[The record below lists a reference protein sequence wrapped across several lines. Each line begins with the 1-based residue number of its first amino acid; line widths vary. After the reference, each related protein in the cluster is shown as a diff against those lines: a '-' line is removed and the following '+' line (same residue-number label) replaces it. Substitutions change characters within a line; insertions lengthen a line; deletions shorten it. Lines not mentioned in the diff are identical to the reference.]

1 MLVAHW
7 QLMRRFVR
15 QTVPLL
21 HQARLEGQ
29 GGGGGGGDNTSPW
42 AVVMLIARPV
52 LPVLVFIM
60 FQSIMINQRDS
71 E

>member
-1 MLVAHW
+1 MPFPFAITDHVAT
-7 QLMRRFVR
+7 LSVAA
-15 QTVPLL
+15 VIS
-21 HQARLEGQ
+21 
-29 GGGGGGGDNTSPW
+29 GGGGGDNTSPW
-42 AVVMLIARPV
+42 AVVMLIASPV